1 VKKLAAF
8 IFLIV
13 LAAAVWIGARW
24 IAHRGEVRATIL
36 FKSAEGVRAGDP
48 VVEGETVV
56 GKVAK
61 VTQLDGEDAVSI
73 RLGRDHRRAVVSDS
87 LFAIDHHRLIVTN
100 TLAVGAPV
108 EDGAVLHARQ
118 DAISRWLAKHG
129 STVQPL
135 LEKVKRAA
143 DEKLDQLDA
152 EHLET
157 TLDHWKDDVP
167 QWKKEGGDALDRHL
181 ADLRRRVEKIE
192 DDLKR
197 SNRADDARAVKEKF
211 EHWVDEVRK

>member
-8 IFLIV
+8 VFLIL
-13 LAAAVWIGARW
+13 LAAAVWVGARW
-24 IAHRGEVRATIL
+24 VAHRGEVRATIL
-36 FKSAEGVRAGDP
+36 FKSAEGLRAGDP
-48 VVEGETVV
+48 VVEGENVV

-73 RLGRDHRRAVVSDS
+73 RLGREHRRSVVSDS
-87 LFAIDHHRLIVTN
+87 LFAIDRHQLLVTN

-129 STVQPL
+129 SSVQPL
-135 LEKVKRAA
+135 LDKVKRAT

-152 EHLET
+152 DHLEAS
-157 TLDHWKDDVP
+157 LDRWKDDVP
-167 QWKKEGGDALDRHL
+167 QWKKEGGDTLDRHL

-192 DDLKR
+192 DELKR
-197 SNRADDARAVKEKF
+197 SNRAADARAVKEKF
-211 EHWVDEVRK
+211 EHWADEVRK